1 MLKFDY
7 FRRQGLIIDQ
17 AQVLEAIRS
26 PDLVM
31 DGYGGRKV
39 AQAGLDADRILR
51 VVYEEFEGELTVIT
65 FYPGRRSRY
74 E

>member
-7 FRRQGLIIDQ
+7 FRRQGLLIDQ
-17 AQVLEAIRS
+17 AQVLEAIGT
-26 PDLVM
+26 PDMVM
-31 DGYGGRKV
+31 DGYGGRKI
-39 AQAGLDADRILR
+39 AQVGLDADRVLR
-51 VVYEEFEGELTVIT
+51 VVYEENEGERIIVT